1 MYRLPMLIAAASLIT
16 GSLASVCLAQNAR
29 EVVAPPADLHPSITL
44 DADTLRSKFAP
55 SQLGLKPQSPAKQD
69 GISMPFGLN
78 YSRDAKGVVMP
89 LDQKKEWGVG
99 VGLNLNSSEVVELS
113 PNSVLGL
120 QPKRTPGLMLQKKF

>member
-16 GSLASVCLAQNAR
+16 GSFASIGLAQNAR
-29 EVVAPPADLHPSITL
+29 EVVTPPASLHPPVTL
-44 DADTLRSKFAP
+44 DTDTLRLKFAP
-55 SQLGLKPQSPAKQD
+55 SQLGLKPQSSAKQD

-89 LDQKKEWGVG
+89 LDQKNEWGVG